1 MACVFHFNETI
12 SLYVKVF
19 LFNIHSIF
27 IKDRGRKIELT
38 ENITIEQLYI
48 LLTHENKK
56 EVNRQIEILLTSQ
69 SSDQ

>member
-1 MACVFHFNETI
+1 M
-12 SLYVKVF
+12 
-19 LFNIHSIF
+19 
-27 IKDRGRKIELT
+27 ELT